1 MTATHSL
8 DTTGSAYP
16 ECILQIASKAA
27 FMKQG
32 DILEVVGDCQDFEKN
47 VRTWCV
53 ETGRGFL
60 SIKDEGEDKKRIQ
73 IQF

>member
-1 MTATHSL
+1 MITTHSL
-8 DTTGSAYP
+8 DTTGVAYP
-16 ECILQIASKAA
+16 ECILQIASNAA
-27 FMKQG
+27 HIKQG

-47 VRTWCV
+47 VRAWCV

-60 SIKDEGEDKKRIQ
+60 SIEDEGEDKKRIQ